1 MDMPTSIQEW
11 RLRLTMLK
19 IYKIEIR
26 TRFGP
31 DVILV
36 KGEYEPSEEQIEKI
50 RKKIRQDI
58 VNEGGEDSEYPY
70 VKIAGFYPLDKI
82 PTTEEYIEIL
92 EKRGYL

>member
-19 IYKIEIR
+19 VYKIEIR

-50 RKKIRQDI
+50 RKKIRQEI
-58 VNEGGEDSEYPY
+58 VKEDGEDSEYPY
-70 VKIAGFYPLDKI
+70 VEIIGFDLLDKI
-82 PTTEEYIEIL
+82 PTTEEFIEIL
-92 EKRGYL
+92 EKGGYL